1 VSKLRV
7 VFSVFQE
14 KAELLAEQ
22 LDNNLD
28 ENGEGVFDSKGNHS
42 VRFQYL
48 LTVLVARLN
57 TKMGLDVAGLTLLG
71 LELKNLNSDD
81 PKYE

>member
-1 VSKLRV
+1 MSKLRV

-22 LDNNLD
+22 LDKNLD
-28 ENGEGVFDSKGNHS
+28 ENGEGVFDSKRDHS
-42 VRFQYL
+42 VCFDCL
-48 LTVLVARLN
+48 LTISVARLN